1 MKPFRR
7 RQNCQVT
14 TDPLTGLD
22 RILAFR
28 REEDVLSD
36 EGSIDST
43 GVVWKIFLDCGCDGE
58 PGGRCYECSAISCR
72 TCHGHCVN
80 CRKPICMEHSRFAD
94 GGNGESIRL
103 CRTCY
108 DMLSRKQLRS
118 KVGRTL
124 LSLILK
130 RKEASHND

>member
-7 RQNCQVT
+7 KQNCQVT

-22 RILAFR
+22 RILAFS

-43 GVVWKIFLDCGCDGE
+43 GVERKVFLDCGCDGE
-58 PGGRCYECSAISCR
+58 TGGRCYECGAISCR
-72 TCHGHCVN
+72 ACHGHCAN
-80 CRKPICMEHSRFAD
+80 CHKPICMEHSRFAD

-103 CRTCY
+103 CRNCY
-108 DMLSRKQLRS
+108 DVLSRKQVRA
-118 KVGRTL
+118 KVRRAV
-124 LSLILK
+124 LSLFLK
-130 RKEASHND
+130 RKEASND